1 MSTLIWFI
9 YRPAEV
15 FRCASSRTEV
25 PWSYLGNDVR
35 FVEASD
41 GDPREEGSGV
51 PTPASTTGLLGKT
64 VLQWGASD
72 LKTRFENH

>member
-1 MSTLIWFI
+1 M
-9 YRPAEV
+9 
-15 FRCASSRTEV
+15 
-25 PWSYLGNDVR
+25 R

-41 GDPREEGSGV
+41 GDPREEGSEV